1 MVYQRRYTYGAVQYR
16 VPADVV
22 GGVLE
27 GIEARDG
34 AVTKEAFLE
43 ESRPEDAPTHRMFE
57 WDDAKAAEKYRL
69 VQSKNIINNLKV
81 VIQKNDEEP
90 MALKAFVN
98 VSTGSQCSSGR
109 YIRIERAVADEKSM
123 GVLLRNALAELGAF
137 RRKYQGVKQLQAIF
151 DAIDAMEDVGA

>member
-1 MVYQRRYTYGAVQYR
+1 MVFKRGYEYGAVQYR

-27 GIEARDG
+27 EIEARDG

-98 VSTGSQCSSGR
+98 VSSGSQFSSGR
-109 YIRIERAVADEKSM
+109 YIRVEAAIADDRSR
-123 GVLLRNALAELGAF
+123 GVMFRNALAELGSF
-137 RRKYQGVKQLQAIF
+137 KRKYRELTELEDIFRAIE
-151 DAIDAMEDVGA
+151 ALGA

>member
-1 MVYQRRYTYGAVQYR
+1 MVFKRRYTYGAVQYR

-109 YIRIERAVADEKSM
+109 YIRIEAAIADDRSR
-123 GVLLRNALAELGAF
+123 GVMYRNALAELGTF
-137 RRKYQGVKQLQAIF
+137 KRKYRELTELEDIFRAIE
-151 DAIDAMEDVGA
+151 ALGA